1 MSWGKTATKEPEAPK
16 YGREHM
22 RAMLER
28 QKSRV
33 NRTPVR
39 MALVGKENTCKTLT
53 LTIPPEKRLLMFT
66 LKQRIFRL
74 SPFMMKEM
82 NQSLTRIILPIGLH

>member
-39 MALVGKENTCKTLT
+39 MALVGKENTCKTGLA
-53 LTIPPEKRLLMFT
+53 LDLCNVEFT

>member
-1 MSWGKTATKEPEAPK
+1 MAWGAAATSEAQQPK

-33 NRTPVR
+33 NRTPIR
-39 MALVGKENTCKTLT
+39 MALVGKENTCKT
-53 LTIPPEKRLLMFT
+53 
-66 LKQRIFRL
+66 
-74 SPFMMKEM
+74 
-82 NQSLTRIILPIGLH
+82 GLALDLAGAE